1 MGGVFWKIQ
10 DYNSMSKRKII
21 IIASVFAIISLL
33 GAGGFYVLR
42 SKNVETPQQDVPVAT
57 QEKNYFEINDELA
70 GVYFKIGKKFERM
83 PAQKLQL
90 KNLSFIYGFSAKDD
104 ASVGCFVS
112 QTKREKEGQV
122 TVGDLRDGVFSQLQK
137 IDANAKIDAAKVIEV
152 GENSNKGA
160 RLEMSY
166 TEGEKTPMAQWEVVG
181 ITART
186 ATFAFCTLPKA
197 VLDLYQEDLNL
208 FLDSVRIK

>member
-10 DYNSMSKRKII
+10 DYNPMSKRKII
-21 IIASVFAIISLL
+21 IIASVFATILLL
-33 GAGGFYVLR
+33 GAGGFYILKI
-42 SKNVETPQQDVPVAT
+42 KNVETPRRDVSATT

-70 GVYFKIGKKFERM
+70 GVYFKIGKNFERM
-83 PAQKLQL
+83 PARELQL
-90 KNLSFIYGFSAKDD
+90 KNPSFIYGFSAKDD
-104 ASVGCFVS
+104 VGVGCFIS

-166 TEGEKTPMAQWEVVG
+166 VEGEKTPMVQWEVVG

-186 ATFAFCTLPKA
+186 ATFAFCTSPKA

>member
-1 MGGVFWKIQ
+1 
-10 DYNSMSKRKII
+10 MSKRKII
-21 IIASVFAIISLL
+21 IIASVFAAILLL
-33 GAGGFYVLR
+33 GTGGFYFFK
-42 SKNVETPQQDVPVAT
+42 SKPKPEEKAPVVV
-57 QEKNYFEINDELA
+57 EKNYFEINDELA

-181 ITART
+181 ITAKT

-197 VLDLYQEDLNL
+197 VLDLYQEEVEL

>member
-10 DYNSMSKRKII
+10 DYNSMSKSKII
-21 IIASVFAIISLL
+21 ISISVVVIILLL
-33 GAGGFYVLR
+33 GAGGVYFFK
-42 SKNVETPQQDVPVAT
+42 SKPKPEEKAPVAV
-57 QEKNYFEINDELA
+57 EKNYFEINDELA

-83 PAQKLQL
+83 SAQKLQL

-137 IDANAKIDAAKVIEV
+137 IDANAKIDAAEVVEV

-160 RLEMSY
+160 KLKMSY
-166 TEGEKTPMAQWEVVG
+166 TESDKTPMVQWEMVG
-181 ITART
+181 ITQET
-186 ATFAFCTLPKA
+186 ATFAFCALPKA
-197 VLDLYQEDLNL
+197 VLDLYQEDVDL
-208 FLDSVRIK
+208 FLNSLRIK